1 MFCPEMTQGTRTM
14 QLPKYKKK
22 KRIKLKICQEPG
34 CGREFWGHPIAKY
47 CELHRDIKQRAKHK
61 KEFESVDVKNMVFKH
76 NYTEVLDLE
85 FCCCLD
91 GCDNRYI
98 VKVFPKQFVYPRY
111 CLEHRNDFRRA
122 NFIRMQKRKSR
133 SLVGAR

>member
-1 MFCPEMTQGTRTM
+1 M

-22 KRIKLKICQEPG
+22 KRIKLKVCQEPG

-91 GCDNRYI
+91 GCDNKYI
-98 VKVFPKQFVYPRY
+98 VKV
-111 CLEHRNDFRRA
+111 LD
-122 NFIRMQKRKSR
+122 RKSTRLNSSHSDR
-133 SLVGAR
+133 SRMPSSA